1 MSTLGCTEDRMIE
14 LNWTPPAL
22 RIWAPDLCR
31 LERIALSAHAEG
43 LPAAFFLL
51 SELNRS
57 VPYELLQPPTD
68 AVGVNSW
75 VMFRVGDKN
84 EIESRLLVLP
94 DDFRNS
100 ETHLSILSPLGAALV
115 GLGVGSRMPYVD
127 LDGELRLAIVE
138 AIGTDHS
145 IGTNEI
151 AVAACTILLIAAW
164 FAVFFFFRP

>member
-1 MSTLGCTEDRMIE
+1 
-14 LNWTPPAL
+14 LNESLYPLTQ
-22 RIWAPDLCR
+22 R
-31 LERIALSAHAEG
+31 
-43 LPAAFFLL
+43 LPAARFLP
-51 SELNRS
+51 SGLNRAIS
-57 VPYELLQPPTD
+57 YESAQPPTD
-68 AVGVNSW
+68 AVGVNSL

-127 LDGELRLAIVE
+127 LDGELRLAIFE
-138 AIGTDHS
+138 AIGADYFT
-145 IGTNEI
+145 IRKEI

-164 FAVFFFFRP
+164 FAVSFFFRL